1 MSFICYNCDMP
12 RIKNEVEHEI
22 IIEKSRFITYLNRA
36 ECEEDAKNYIQMIKK
51 MHPDATHHCSAF
63 IYGTNSEYQRS
74 SDDGEPS
81 GTAGVPMLEV
91 LRKNDMQDIVAVVVR
106 YFGGIKLGAGGLI
119 RAYSKSVSNTL
130 NEATLV
136 EVKTMKQYMCE
147 FNYDLI
153 GSLDY
158 YFSKNNLVV
167 LDKNY
172 DEKVTYTYI
181 CENDITKDLMEI
193 SKGKISNIYLEEL
206 EIEVDF

>member
-1 MSFICYNCDMP
+1 MSFICYNLDMP

-36 ECEEDAKNYIQMIKK
+36 ECEDDAKNYIQTIKK

>member
-147 FNYDLI
+147 FNYALI

>member
-172 DEKVTYTYI
+172 DVKVTYTYI

-206 EIEVDF
+206 EIEVDI

>member
-12 RIKNEVEHEI
+12 RIKNEIENEI

-63 IYGTNSEYQRS
+63 IYGANSEYQRS

-91 LRKNDMQDIVAVVVR
+91 LRKNDMQDIVSVVVR

-119 RAYSKSVSNTL
+119 RAYSKSVSNAL

-136 EVKTMKQYMCE
+136 EVKTMKEYMCE

-158 YFSKNNLVV
+158 YFSKNNFVI

-181 CENDITKDLMEI
+181 CEQDITKDLMEI
-193 SKGKISNIYLEEL
+193 SKGKISNLYLEDL
-206 EIEVDF
+206 EIEVDI

>member
-12 RIKNEVEHEI
+12 IIKNEVEHEI

-206 EIEVDF
+206 EIEVDI

>member
-1 MSFICYNCDMP
+1 MSFICYNNHMP

-22 IIEKSRFITYLNRA
+22 VIEKSRFITYLNRA
-36 ECEEDAKNYIQMIKK
+36 ECEEDAKNYIQIIKK

-63 IYGTNSEYQRS
+63 IYGQNSEYQRS

-91 LRKNDMQDIVAVVVR
+91 LRKNNMQDIVAVVVR

-119 RAYSKSVSNTL
+119 RAYSKSVSSTL
-130 NEATLV
+130 NEAVLV
-136 EVKTMKQYMCE
+136 EVKAMKQYACE

-158 YFSKNNLVV
+158 YFSKNNLVI
-167 LDKNY
+167 LDKTY

-181 CENDITKDLMEI
+181 CEFDITKDLMEI

-206 EIEVDF
+206 MIEVDI